1 MAEQSMYRY
10 TIGEQTPKGSIA
22 GGGEMHVPV
31 MIDNRLSITYDQ
43 LDIEEVDISQTLTH
57 LDGNSPMKLKKRRMS
72 PRAESMKNKD
82 EEFVMF
88 NDFPIKFGTRHRN
101 KAAYVEESVQAN

>member
-1 MAEQSMYRY
+1 MAEQSMYRH

-22 GGGEMHVPV
+22 GGYGEMHVPV

-43 LDIEEVDISQTLTH
+43 IDIDEVDKSQTL

-72 PRAESMKNKD
+72 PRAGSMKNKD
-82 EEFVMF
+82 DEFVMF
-88 NDFPIKFGTRHRN
+88 NDFPIQFGTRHRN
-101 KAAYVEESVQAN
+101 KAAFVEESVQAN